1 MNPSMMNAVMSMQGL
16 QKKIDLISNNVAN
29 VGTTGYKKQ
38 EVTFYDVL
46 TTTKRQLDDFGLEGR
61 RSPLG
66 LTEGWGTKLARTQ
79 LNMAQGSL
87 KKTDLPLDL
96 ALEGNALFEI
106 SEIRRDNEGEPIL
119 DDNGDPEL
127 DRVWT
132 RDGAFE
138 LSSLPND
145 PDNVYLTTKTG
156 RLVRGLDNE
165 PIAVP
170 RQHAITID
178 ANGNILAQ
186 NEIDI
191 YAEPILVG
199 QLKIVRVL
207 RSQMLE
213 KVGDQQ
219 FKVAGGVE
227 NIENVLEVL
236 DLNQRDFDVDS
247 IAVRQGFLE
256 QSNVDLTVELTD
268 LITAQRSLQF
278 SARALSSSDQMMDI
292 TNRLRG

>member
-119 DDNGDPEL
+119 DDNGDSEL

>member
-1 MNPSMMNAVMSMQGL
+1 MMNAVMSMQGL